1 MEMIYKYLLFFLL
14 PLFIASCGSDE
25 PNNPDNPNNKP
36 LPDPEQTVTVSI
48 YKNGKDNIDGL
59 YIGTD
64 DYFATSNPPKW
75 LICRVGKVNGLADIV
90 EIPTS
95 KWSLRDKVQMGYG
108 YIAYNRHTE
117 TFYRLYISNVAKDEL
132 GTITGYQVK
141 YTKPFYGIDE
151 SLSFK
156 QTTASFDCD
165 GGAIEIPYSNN
176 TIIPTV
182 VSSAP
187 EWCKVSLGLPIN
199 PDESDI
205 DGLYN
210 APGVFI
216 TAYRNNYSN
225 QRSAIIKLST
235 NYGKTTEI
243 TVSQEGKI
251 LPVTTSILD
260 LKKTYWSSND
270 FSCNTIGN
278 EIPVVIRGKVI
289 SSDESG
295 NIYKQLVVQDETAAI
310 SFSINAYNIYSNF
323 KTGDDITIDL
333 RGFSIGRY
341 FGELEIGELMNHTSY
356 GNTISFL
363 PYELFINQAIYNSAN
378 NEIKPIPTSLND
390 LNSAKST
397 SDGLQ
402 KWQSQFILLKGV
414 TFEEKNVPLSEYQ
427 QYTNRYVTDANGQRL
442 AVRTSGYA
450 DFYNQRT
457 PSGIVSL
464 CGIIHFNSQSNEW
477 NLILIDSKGIAPL

>member
-1 MEMIYKYLLFFLL
+1 MKMIYKYLLFFLL
-14 PLFIASCGSDE
+14 PLFITSCGSDE
-25 PNNPDNPNNKP
+25 PNNPNNKP
-36 LPDPEQTVTVSI
+36 LQDPEQTVTVSI

-64 DYFATSNPPKW
+64 DYFVISNPPKW
-75 LICRVGKVNGLADIV
+75 LICSVGKVNGLADIV

-95 KWSLRDKVQMGYG
+95 KWSLRDKVQLGYG
-108 YIAYNRHTE
+108 YIAYNRDTE

-132 GTITGYQVK
+132 GTIIGYQVK

-151 SLSFK
+151 PLSFT

-165 GGAIEIPYSNN
+165 GDAIEIHYSNK
-176 TIIPTV
+176 TIIPIV
-182 VSSAP
+182 VTYVP
-187 EWCKVSLGLPIN
+187 DWCKVSLGLPMN

-216 TAYRNNYSN
+216 TACRNNTSN
-225 QRSAIIKLST
+225 QRSAVIKLST

-243 TVSQEGKI
+243 TVSQDGKN

-260 LKKTYWSSND
+260 LKKKYWSTND

-278 EIPVVIRGKVI
+278 ETPVVIRGKVV

-295 NIYKQLVVQDETAAI
+295 NIYKQLVVRDESASIT
-310 SFSINAYNIYSNF
+310 FSINANNMFSTF
-323 KTGDDITIDL
+323 KWGDDITIDL

-341 FGELEIGELMNHTSY
+341 FGELEIGEPMAHASY

-363 PYELFINQAIYNSAN
+363 PYEYFIDQAIYNSSN
-378 NEIKPIPTSLND
+378 NEVKPIITTIND
-390 LNSAKST
+390 LNSVKST
-397 SDGLQ
+397 ADGLQ
-402 KWQSQFILLKGV
+402 KWQSQFIQLNGV
-414 TFEEKNVPLSEYQ
+414 AFEEKNVPLSEYQ
-427 QYTNRYVTDANGQRL
+427 EYTNRHVTDSNGQRL

-450 DFYNQRT
+450 NFYTQRT
-457 PSGIVSL
+457 PSGAVNI
-464 CGIIHFNSQSNEW
+464 CGIIHYNSQTNEW
-477 NLILIDSKGIAPL
+477 NLILIDSEGITPA

>member
-1 MEMIYKYLLFFLL
+1 MNVYKYLFFILL
-14 PLFIASCGSDE
+14 PLIITSCSSDE

-64 DYFATSNPPKW
+64 DYFVISNPPQW
-75 LICRVGKVNGLADIV
+75 LICSVGKVNGLADII

-95 KWSLRDKVQMGYG
+95 KWRLRDKVHLGYG
-108 YIAYNRHTE
+108 YIAYNRQTE

-151 SLSFK
+151 SISLT

-165 GGAIEIPYSNN
+165 GGAIEIHYSNKS
-176 TIIPTV
+176 IIPIV
-182 VSSAP
+182 VSSVP
-187 EWCKVSLGLPIN
+187 EWCKVSAGLPMN

-205 DGLYN
+205 EDLYN
-210 APGVFI
+210 APGIFI
-216 TAYRNNYSN
+216 TAYQNNTSS

-235 NYGKTTEI
+235 NYGKTAEI
-243 TVSQEGKI
+243 TISQDGNN

-260 LKKTYWSSND
+260 LKKTYWSDND
-270 FSCNTIGN
+270 FSCNTIGT
-278 EIPVVIRGKVI
+278 ETPVVIRGKVI

-310 SFSINAYNIYSNF
+310 TFSINAYNIYANYNI
-323 KTGDDITIDL
+323 GDDITVDL

-341 FGELEIGELMNHTSY
+341 FGELEIGESMNHSSY

-363 PYELFINQAIYNSAN
+363 PYEQFMDQIIYNSSD
-378 NEIKPIPTSLND
+378 NEINPIVTTIND
-390 LNSAKST
+390 LNLAKST

-402 KWQSQFILLKGV
+402 KWQSQFIQLNGV
-414 TFEEKNVPLSEYQ
+414 TFEEKNVPLSEYHE
-427 QYTNRYVTDANGQRL
+427 YTNRYVTDSNGHKL

-450 DFYNQRT
+450 NFYTQKT
-457 PSGIVSL
+457 PSGDVNLS
-464 CGIIHFNSQSNEW
+464 GIIHYNSKSNEW
-477 NLILIDSKGIAPL
+477 NLFLIDSKGIKAL

>member
-1 MEMIYKYLLFFLL
+1 MIHKYLFFFLL
-14 PLFIASCGSDE
+14 PFIIASCSGDE
-25 PNNPDNPNNKP
+25 PNNPDNLGNKP
-36 LPDPEQTVTVSI
+36 LPEPEQTVTVSI

-64 DYFATSNPPKW
+64 DYFVISNPPQW
-75 LICRVGKVNGLADIV
+75 LICCVGKVNGLADIV
-90 EIPTS
+90 EIPIS
-95 KWSLRDKVQMGYG
+95 KWSVHDKVRLGYG
-108 YIAYNRHTE
+108 YIAYNRHTG

-151 SLSFK
+151 TPSFT
-156 QTTASFDCD
+156 QTTALFGCD
-165 GGAIEIPYSNN
+165 GGATELHYSNKS
-176 TIIPTV
+176 IIPIV

-187 EWCKVSLGLPIN
+187 EWCKVSLGLPMN

-216 TAYRNNYSN
+216 TASQNYTSN
-225 QRSAIIKLST
+225 PRSAIIKLST
-235 NYGKTTEI
+235 KYGKTIEI
-243 TVSQEGKI
+243 IVSQEGKN

-260 LKKTYWSSND
+260 LKKTYWSGND

-278 EIPVVIRGKVI
+278 DLLVVIRGKVI

-310 SFSINAYNIYSNF
+310 TFSINAYNIYGDY
-323 KTGDDITIDL
+323 KIGDDITIDL

-341 FGELEIGELMNHTSY
+341 FGEFEIGELMNHAAY

-363 PYELFINQAIYNSAN
+363 PYEQFRNQSIYNSSN
-378 NEIKPIPTSLND
+378 NEVKAIETTIDD
-390 LNSAKST
+390 LNSAKAT

-402 KWQSQFILLKGV
+402 KWQSQFIQLRGV
-414 TFEEKNVPLSEYQ
+414 TFEEKNVPLSENRE
-427 QYTNRYVTDANGQRL
+427 YTNRYVTDSNGHKL
-442 AVRTSGYA
+442 AVRTSGYSN
-450 DFYNQRT
+450 FYTQKT
-457 PSGIVSL
+457 PSGAVNL

-477 NLILIDSKGIAPL
+477 NLILIDSKGITSL